1 MSRWRAVILTIM
13 LIFCVPEPAKA
24 KLADEFF
31 KTRGLK
37 LLHQNARGLL
47 SNFHAIEKFMHSYK
61 DIDILAVTETHI
73 NNKSEEGLF
82 EIPNYQFVANNRK
95 RGQGGGC
102 PPNSS
107 KHLSKNFNT
116 EFNESLIAAQKEQR
130 EVIILGD
137 FNANFLNPNNNK
149 ELKTTINFNGFQQMV
164 SEPTRITQ
172 TTETLIDLILTNN
185 PMNIN
190 EIIVTPLS
198 IGDHDLIGCIRK
210 LNCKRYTSRSVISR
224 DYKNYDAGKLAE
236 DPKLI
241 NWGLLYDCNNIE
253 LAANTFTKTLK
264 DIFDKHAPFKSKII
278 KGKAAP
284 WLKVDLRKLMNERD
298 QALRKAR
305 KTKSQEDFQV
315 FKELRNKC
323 NGKLKEAKR
332 KYHQNLINESQGN
345 ARKFWDA
352 VKRVFPLK

>member
-1 MSRWRAVILTIM
+1 MSSWRAVILAIM
-13 LIFCVPEPAKA
+13 LIFCVPEPAEA

-61 DIDILAVTETHI
+61 DIDILAVTETHV
-73 NNKSEEGLF
+73 NNESEEVLF

-95 RGQGGGC
+95 RGQGGGVGIYVKNGLQWKRRTELERNSTEC
-102 PPNSS
+102 LWLEIFIKKAKSILIACYYRPPNSS

-137 FNANFLNPNNNK
+137 FNANFLNPNDNK
-149 ELKTTINFNGFQQMV
+149 ELKTTINLNGFEQMV

-190 EIIVTPLS
+190 KIIVTPLS
-198 IGDHDLIGCIRK
+198 IGDHELIGCIRK

-236 DPKLI
+236 DSKLI
-241 NWGLLYDCNNIE
+241 NWGFLYDCNNIE
-253 LAANTFTKTLK
+253 LAANIFTKTLK
-264 DIFDKHAPFKSKII
+264 DIFRQTRA
-278 KGKAAP
+278 
-284 WLKVDLRKLMNERD
+284 
-298 QALRKAR
+298 
-305 KTKSQEDFQV
+305 FQ
-315 FKELRNKC
+315 K
-323 NGKLKEAKR
+323 
-332 KYHQNLINESQGN
+332 QNN
-345 ARKFWDA
+345 
-352 VKRVFPLK
+352 